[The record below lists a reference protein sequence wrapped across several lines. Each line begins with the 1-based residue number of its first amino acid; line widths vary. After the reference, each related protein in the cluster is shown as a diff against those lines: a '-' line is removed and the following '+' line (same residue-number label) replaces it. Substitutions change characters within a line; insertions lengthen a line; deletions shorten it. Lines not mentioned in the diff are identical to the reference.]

1 MWFFQHVCFQKL
13 QAAVARI
20 EVRHAEVAEEYTML
34 KHGTIIQRGIT
45 SKKIPC
51 YILDSACRWL
61 IVENARTFQSYVE
74 RFEFSHVKQI
84 VKFLLVYVNKF
95 S

>member
-1 MWFFQHVCFQKL
+1 
-13 QAAVARI
+13 
-20 EVRHAEVAEEYTML
+20 ML

-51 YILDSACRWL
+51 YMLDLACGWL
-61 IVENARTFQSYVE
+61 IVENARPFQSYVE

-84 VKFLLVYVNKF
+84 VKFWLVYVNKF
-95 S
+95 SWIIQLCFLTETIKES